1 MMAQVRTNDIKFKP
15 GSQEATQG
23 VDEKLVSLSKM
34 ERNQLFGFPWAI
46 GVVVLLMSI
55 YAPSATVRWEASV
68 VGLLLLLTPFA
79 YLAGVPV
86 KWLVHSAVGICVLGI
101 IAVSIETGGI
111 YSAQIVWLLLIPMM
125 PLRLIS
131 VKAAFFWLM
140 VSVCILIVFGNMDH
154 QELMNEIT
162 HPVGSMSTW
171 TFLQRLFLCI
181 CMLALPW
188 YYAKTY
194 RQSIAVMRRYN
205 KIIHHKKLEL
215 VHEQANKKLF
225 ISRLSHEM
233 RTPMNAVVG
242 FSHLLQVQA
251 DQYPQ
256 AAGVVEHIQITA
268 KHLLTIINGIMDYT
282 QLIDGQLKIRPEDV
296 ELKPLMQQTFDMFKE
311 RARSMQIEYTC
322 EVSAALPEWL
332 RLDSQRVGQILMNF
346 LELALQR
353 TAEGYVQFKA
363 QQCGRSIV
371 FTVHDSGTPLAEDEL
386 HLLNLSRMR
395 SQDMPV
401 SHVSGTALGLS
412 MAKALA
418 QWMGGEVLA
427 ENHAGQGA
435 SLTLRLPLESVQT
448 ATPLNTAGS
457 SHSVQQAINELA
469 VEILVVDDNPVNRL
483 LVQQVIHAHW
493 PLAKVTQAE
502 NGQKALTRLSAQKFD
517 LILMDMLMPEMDGIE
532 ATQLVRQDPSSP
544 NQWIPVLGLTANIST
559 EDHVR
564 CLTAGMNDVLLKPFD
579 RQVLIHRMENLLGAC
594 PFFTAKYAHQ
604 PKSRS

>member
-1 MMAQVRTNDIKFKP
+1 MAQVRVNEIKFKH
-15 GSQEATQG
+15 GASQTKPG
-23 VDEKLVSLSKM
+23 VDEKLVSLSKI
-34 ERNQLFGFPWAI
+34 ERNQLFVFPWAI
-46 GVVVLLMSI
+46 GLIVLLMSV
-55 YAPSATVRWEASV
+55 YAPTATVRWETSV
-68 VGLLLLLTPFA
+68 VGLLLLLTPIA
-79 YLAGVPV
+79 YLAGASV

-101 IAVSIETGGI
+101 VGVSLETGGI

-131 VKAAFFWLM
+131 VKAALAWLM
-140 VSVCILIVFGNMDH
+140 VSACILIIFGNIDH
-154 QELMNEIT
+154 QELMNDIV
-162 HPVGSMSTW
+162 HPTGSMATW
-171 TFLQRLFLCI
+171 TFLQRLFLCV

-194 RQSIAVMRRYN
+194 RHSIAVMRRYN

-282 QLIDGQLKIRPEDV
+282 QLIDGQLKIRPEEV
-296 ELKPLMQQTFDMFKE
+296 ELRPLVQHTFDMFRE
-311 RARSMQIEYTC
+311 RVRSMQIEYTC
-322 EVSAALPEWL
+322 EVSVALPAWV
-332 RLDSQRVGQILMNF
+332 RLDAQRVTQILMNF

-353 TAEGYVQFKA
+353 TSEGYVQFKA
-363 QQCGRSIV
+363 QQCGQSIV
-371 FTVHDSGTPLAEDEL
+371 FTVHDSGAHLGEDEL
-386 HLLNLSRMR
+386 HLLNLSRMS

-401 SHVSGTALGLS
+401 SHVSGIALGLS

-418 QWMGGEVLA
+418 QLMGGDVLA

-435 SLTLRLPLESVQT
+435 SLTLRLPLEAMERGQQLHAAGS
-448 ATPLNTAGS
+448 AANHDKPLNAL
-457 SHSVQQAINELA
+457 AI
-469 VEILVVDDNPVNRL
+469 EIMVVDDNPVNRL
-483 LVQQVIHAHW
+483 LVQQVIHAQW

-502 NGQKALTRLSAQKFD
+502 NGQKALIRLSAQKFD
-517 LILMDMLMPEMDGIE
+517 LILMDMLMPELDGIE
-532 ATQLVRQDPSSP
+532 ATQFVRQDPTSP

-579 RQVLIHRMENLLGAC
+579 RQVLIHRMENLLMAC
-594 PFFTAKYAHQ
+594 PFFNTKYAQ
-604 PKSRS
+604 QIKTKG